1 MVALFVMFIIRPIRV
16 KPGDSTRSESIGF
29 TFIYADC
36 LVLASYLMGV
46 LIVQDFVTLSFS
58 LSLTITLILLF
69 LILLPLATPLVS
81 WYVRTKNQVPVN
93 GKTITGSQLVRTPQ
107 EDTEIV
113 TPLLGEQIPVADVGF
128 TSNDLGQYGP
138 SSRAGSFTG
147 SVDFSELEEEK
158 PLDIELLPD
167 ELKQQ
172 EMTKIR
178 NRIVFAAAEGAVRVK
193 KKKGPRRGEDFTL
206 FQALV
211 KADFWLLFWSLLC
224 GAATGL
230 TAIDNMGQMSQSQG
244 YSNSNIFVSMM
255 SIWNFLGRLIGG
267 YASEILARC
276 LIQAFACDS

>member
-1 MVALFVMFIIRPIRV
+1 
-16 KPGDSTRSESIGF
+16 
-29 TFIYADC
+29 
-36 LVLASYLMGV
+36 MGV

-58 LSLTITLILLF
+58 LSLTITIILLF

-93 GKTITGSQLVRTPQ
+93 SKIITGSQLVRTPQ
-107 EDTEIV
+107 EDTEVV
-113 TPLLGEQIPVADVGF
+113 TPLLSEQIPMADVGF
-128 TSNDLGQYGP
+128 TSNDLGQNRNET

-147 SVDFSELEEEK
+147 SVDFSELEDEK
-158 PLDIELLPD
+158 PVNIELLPD
-167 ELKQQ
+167 DIKEH
-172 EMTKIR
+172 EITKIR
-178 NRIVFAAAEGAVRVK
+178 NRIILAAAKGAVRVK

-206 FQALV
+206 LQALV

-276 LIQAFACDS
+276 SIQAFACDN